1 MQTACPIKY
10 DRFLNRSILDING
23 YCQTQYDVLVSCRLG
38 IVKCTLCFYVQYI
51 YSLDMWVEII
61 IVYIYT
67 LQASLK
73 TDKRTIK
80 LIS

>member
-23 YCQTQYDVLVSCRLG
+23 YCHTQYDVLVSCRLG
-38 IVKCTLCFYVQYI
+38 IVKFTLFFFAFSIFIPWICGLSYF
-51 YSLDMWVEII
+51 L
-61 IVYIYT
+61 YT

-73 TDKRTIK
+73 QIK
-80 LIS
+80 EQYNYFHK